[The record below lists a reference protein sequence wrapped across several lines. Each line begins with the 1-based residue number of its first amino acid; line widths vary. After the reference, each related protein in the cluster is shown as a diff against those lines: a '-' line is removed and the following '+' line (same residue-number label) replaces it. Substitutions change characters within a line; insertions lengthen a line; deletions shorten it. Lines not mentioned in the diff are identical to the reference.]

1 MKMKTLPIKHPD
13 HVRLEKSLKKWLE
26 VTGYAPMS
34 VYNIPN
40 SVREFFHYL
49 EHNKLALDQLEARD
63 INNYF
68 FYLRQRRKQLRSGA
82 LSTSYLHKHLQ
93 SIKLLSRYLR
103 ETGQPSFEVD
113 ASLPQQKSKIPEILT
128 REEIKRLYEAC
139 DCSPMGLRDR
149 AMLSVFYGCGLR
161 RSEGV
166 SLDTTDFL
174 HHKNLLYVRKAKN
187 NRERYVPLTQETR
200 QDIQNYL
207 DYGRDVMIKTIGEQA
222 FFLSER
228 GNRITGQS
236 FMLRLRKLTAKA
248 EITKPAG
255 LHTLRHSI
263 ATHLLENGMK
273 LINISRFLGHTSLE
287 STQIYTHLSAEVLM
301 QADII
306 NAS

>member
-1 MKMKTLPIKHPD
+1 MKQLPLKHTN
-13 HVRLEKSLKKWLE
+13 HIRLEKSLKRWLE
-26 VTGYAPMS
+26 VTGYAPTS
-34 VYNIPN
+34 IYNIPN

-49 EHNKLALDQLEARD
+49 EYNKLALDQLEARD

-68 FYLRQRRKQLRSGA
+68 FYLRQREKQHRGGA

-93 SIKLLSRYLR
+93 AIKLLSRYLR

-128 REEIKRLYEAC
+128 REEIKCLYEAC

-166 SLDTTDFL
+166 SLDTTDVL
-174 HHKNLLYVRKAKN
+174 DHKNLLHVRKAKN
-187 NRERYVPLTQETR
+187 NRERYVPLTRETR

-207 DYGRDVMIKTIGEQA
+207 DYGREAMIKETTGKA
-222 FFLSER
+222 FFINKYGCRLQ
-228 GNRITGQS
+228 GQS
-236 FMLRLRKLTAKA
+236 LMIRYKQLIKKTG
-248 EITKPAG
+248 ITKHTG

-273 LINISRFLGHTSLE
+273 LTNICHFLGHQSLE
-287 STQIYTHLSAEVLM
+287 STQIYTHLSAEV
-301 QADII
+301 IT
-306 NAS
+306 